1 MRTEVK
7 GTNLKKTS
15 SSRMK
20 GLVKS
25 KAVPTVVSRTTPA
38 KTIAGSALSNF
49 VRGSVQQER
58 DSRVQ
63 LLAEREQ
70 WSRKFKF

>member
-1 MRTEVK
+1 MRTEIK
-7 GTNLKKTS
+7 GTILKKA
-15 SSRMK
+15 SRLK

-25 KAVPTVVSRTTPA
+25 KSVSSVVSRSVPA
-38 KTIAGSALSNF
+38 KTVTGSALSNF
-49 VRGSVQQER
+49 IRGSVQQER